1 MKNNFLKIITISILS
16 IALILNLSNNVS
28 AETAKFEPKQPTQV
42 QLDKITTECV
52 NIKKQL
58 AKVHSTDALKRVKL
72 GQIYEST
79 SKDLMAKFTARAIL
93 NHFSVTN
100 LVSQTAKFDENI
112 NYFKDNYR
120 IYEQE
125 LDKLQKLDC
134 IKSENGVNFYTQLEK
149 VRYQRRELN
158 YNVSKLREIAEE
170 YKKEF
175 IELKKGVK

>member
-1 MKNNFLKIITISILS
+1 MS
-16 IALILNLSNNVS
+16 LSNNTS

-58 AKVHSTDALKRVKL
+58 TKVHSTDALKRVKL
-72 GQIYEST
+72 GQIYESI

-100 LVSQTAKFDENI
+100 LVSHTAKFDENL

-134 IKSENGVNFYTQLEK
+134 MKNENGVNFYTQLEK

-158 YNVSKLREIAEE
+158 YNVSKLREIAKE
-170 YKKEF
+170 YKKEL

>member
-1 MKNNFLKIITISILS
+1 MISILS
-16 IALILNLSNNVS
+16 IALILNLSNNVL

-42 QLDKITTECV
+42 QLDKITTECA

-58 AKVHSTDALKRVKL
+58 TKVHSTDALKRVKL
-72 GQIYEST
+72 GQIYESI

-93 NHFSVTN
+93 NHFSVAN

-134 IKSENGVNFYTQLEK
+134 MKNENGVNFYTQLEK

-158 YNVSKLREIAEE
+158 YNVSKLRETAKE
-170 YKKEF
+170 YKKEL

>member
-16 IALILNLSNNVS
+16 IALILNLSNNVL
-28 AETAKFEPKQPTQV
+28 AETAKFESKQPTQV

-72 GQIYEST
+72 GQIYESI

-93 NHFSVTN
+93 NHFSVAN

-134 IKSENGVNFYTQLEK
+134 MKNENGVNFYTQLEK

-158 YNVSKLREIAEE
+158 YNVSKLREIAKE
-170 YKKEF
+170 YKKEL

>member
-1 MKNNFLKIITISILS
+1 MKINSLKISIFLIVSSISILS
-16 IALILNLSNNVS
+16 LSNNVS
-28 AETAKFEPKQPTQV
+28 AETAKFEPKQPTQA
-42 QLDKITTECV
+42 QLDKITSECV

-58 AKVHSTDALKRVKL
+58 TKVHSTDALKRVKL

-93 NHFSVTN
+93 NHFSVAN

-149 VRYQRRELN
+149 VRYHRRELN

-175 IELKKGVK
+175 IELKKGVR